1 MGDMVQ
7 FRLCKRLFPITEMSE
22 EHYPARCVGNT
33 DIVGVD
39 IIKLVDQLQSTEM
52 RDYIIQSMENGNS
65 DEQAIGDYF
74 DEKVAKSLYPKGRT
88 AQTLCRECNTFLGN
102 YDKCYLRF
110 FNENGNPK
118 AIKGFQKATKIK
130 IIKSIFAKFLSVPE
144 AENEAFDFIDF
155 IKNENAERYDGL
167 WKLYFVRRDF
177 SSDIFGMPDIGT
189 GRAEFEEGIVYE
201 LSDEKFIFSLPE
213 EKGDTFEVLSED
225 IRAAL
230 EKDQPSLVL
239 DRLHTFSTKLI
250 RDICQ
255 KHSIPIAQ
263 NNSNYPLHSL
273 VGALVSYY
281 KANDVLESEFT
292 EQAIKM
298 SISIFERFNSIR
310 NDHSY
315 AHDNDILNKIEA
327 RYVVKVISAAI
338 SLLYEIESTL
348 F

>member
-1 MGDMVQ
+1 MGQ
-7 FRLCKRLFPITEMSE
+7 
-22 EHYPARCVGNT
+22 Y
-33 DIVGVD
+33 
-39 IIKLVDQLQSTEM
+39 
-52 RDYIIQSMENGNS
+52 
-65 DEQAIGDYF
+65 
-74 DEKVAKSLYPKGRT
+74 
-88 AQTLCRECNTFLGN
+88 
-102 YDKCYLRF
+102 
-110 FNENGNPK
+110 
-118 AIKGFQKATKIK
+118 
-130 IIKSIFAKFLSVPE
+130 
-144 AENEAFDFIDF
+144 
-155 IKNENAERYDGL
+155 
-167 WKLYFVRRDF
+167 DF
-177 SSDIFGMPDIGT
+177 SYDVPDNILEKCIRHFQLNGPTAVSQALRHCSLDYQDIGYAHYAGLQGDTWNKRALDFSLGGSSGDITVLQQNKRTLIAGLQMMLKPNST
-189 GRAEFEEGIVYE
+189 GFLVHDITFFVEENDLDI
-201 LSDEKFIFSLPE
+201 SLPE